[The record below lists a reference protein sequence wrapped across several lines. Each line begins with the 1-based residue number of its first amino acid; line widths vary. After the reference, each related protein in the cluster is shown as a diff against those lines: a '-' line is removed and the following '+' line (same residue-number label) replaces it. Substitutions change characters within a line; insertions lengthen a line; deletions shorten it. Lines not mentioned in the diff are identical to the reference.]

1 MNARAFSQRLQV
13 VAGLIGA
20 LTGVALVVLLRPDVR
35 WGSLV
40 LWYVTVLI
48 ATLTW
53 LGTFR
58 QVWTERTTQST
69 LHDIST
75 TAFLA
80 TVWGSAV
87 FLPGRANHTAV
98 LTVLLFLTAIASLNV
113 LLHITDY
120 ALFLSIHLPLG
131 VLALTGVLR
140 SLGSNRLVFACT
152 LIGFWITTVALHR
165 HLHHFVDRTLRAEA
179 ELTETQRRS
188 QSMNRALLAANEDL
202 RYQASHDQL
211 TGLPNRGTLMETLE
225 RQIAAIRGPQAGLAV
240 LYLDID
246 HFKAVNDEHGHDA
259 GDRLLGLIARRLQGG
274 IRPGDLVARLGGDE
288 MACLLPGV
296 TEVEGVALARRLL
309 QRATDAVHLDQREVF
324 VGLSIGLA
332 WTNSVTTDAAD
343 LLRRADQALYEAKN
357 SGRNCISVAS
367 PVVAE

>member
-1 MNARAFSQRLQV
+1 VNIRALAQRLQV

-20 LTGVALVVLLRPDVR
+20 LTGTALVVLLRPDVR
-35 WGSLV
+35 WSSLV
-40 LWYVTVLI
+40 IWYIAMLV

-58 QVWTERTTQST
+58 HVWNERTTQST

-75 TAFLA
+75 TGFLA
-80 TVWGSAV
+80 TVWGVAV
-87 FLPGRANHTAV
+87 FLPNRNDRTAV
-98 LTVLLFLTAIASLNV
+98 LTVLLFLTAIAALNV

-131 VLALTGVLR
+131 VLALTGILR
-140 SLGSNRLVFACT
+140 TEGSNRLVLGCT

-165 HLHHFVDRTLRAEA
+165 HLHHFVDRTMRAEV
-179 ELTETQRRS
+179 ELTETQRRTH
-188 QSMNRALLAANEDL
+188 SMTRALLAANEDL

-225 RQIAAIRGPQAGLAV
+225 RQIAGIRGPRSGLAV

-246 HFKAVNDEHGHDA
+246 HFKSVNDQLGHDA
-259 GDRLLGLIARRLQGG
+259 GDRLLGLIARRLQGA

-288 MACLLPGV
+288 MACVLPGV
-296 TEVEGVALARRLL
+296 TETEAETLAYRLL
-309 QRATDAVHLDQREVF
+309 ERATAAVDLDQREVF

-332 WTNSVTTDAAD
+332 WTNAVTTEAAD
-343 LLRRADQALYEAKN
+343 LLRRADQALYDAKGA
-357 SGRNCISVAS
+357 GRNCVFIAS
-367 PVVAE
+367 PVLAE